1 MSAVRQRKT
10 VNTGAKEN
18 KSDESNGSSS
28 KSKQKDNEKK
38 G

>member
-1 MSAVRQRKT
+1 MSAVRRRKT
-10 VNTGAKEN
+10 VNTEAKEN

-28 KSKQKDNEKK
+28 RSKQKENEKK